1 MKDSSSDP
9 GWSECQFHCGYM
21 LWTRSA
27 RERVKALDAHY
38 RYHCKK
44 RPTQVVY
51 FGRPLKEIIVWR
63 R

>member
-1 MKDSSSDP
+1 MISSKAELE
-9 GWSECQFHCGYM
+9 GWSICQFRCGYM
-21 LWTRSA
+21 VWTRSA

-38 RYHCKK
+38 RHCEK

-51 FGRPLKEIIVWR
+51 FGKPLKEIIVWR